1 MSDLISKHTDTM
13 QPDGDDVQ
21 WLAMRYVLGELSDEQ
36 AETFEAAML
45 EDVALCEA
53 VLQATLLN
61 SAVAL
66 AYQSKHSVMPV
77 LAGVA
82 GDESVLPVRATD
94 RSSFASFGVFAA
106 TTAMV
111 LAVMAMVWMQNFPQ
125 AELLAS
131 EDDATADML
140 AMLLRNSSSS
150 DLSSEVDEF
159 SPTDDSVT
167 SLVAPEWLLTAV
179 DLDSASELEDIPA
192 ISSEDES
199 GVY

>member
-1 MSDLISKHTDTM
+1 
-13 QPDGDDVQ
+13 
-21 WLAMRYVLGELSDEQ
+21 
-36 AETFEAAML
+36 
-45 EDVALCEA
+45 
-53 VLQATLLN
+53 
-61 SAVAL
+61 
-66 AYQSKHSVMPV
+66 MPV